1 MLCAG
6 IATSLKV
13 LFHEAD
19 CAEGSEP
26 QPPLIMERNE
36 VIALFNLFER
46 LTKSIEIVRKMS
58 LELLDRK
65 NGSPHSVSSR
75 SRLVVVVGRSIH
87 GDRSSDGR

>member
-1 MLCAG
+1 MVLCAG

-46 LTKSIEIVRKMS
+46 LSKSIEIVRKMS

-65 NGSPHSVSSR
+65 NGSPHSVLGAIEAVTESEP
-75 SRLVVVVGRSIH
+75 LFKH
-87 GDRSSDGR
+87 PLA